1 MYFFIILFLLLSAI
15 VIHIIAEYKK
25 KAIRTGEADLSL
37 TAKNILPT
45 SRTCKVSAILT
56 FFAVILTG
64 ILLAVEGGSGNWRLL
79 SLSSSQWAE
88 IHLAIVLV
96 FAALFSF
103 HVYVHWK
110 WIKHLFGGKDKQT
123 A

>member
-1 MYFFIILFLLLSAI
+1 MYFFIILFILIAAI
-15 VIHIIAEYKK
+15 VVHIIAEYKK
-25 KAIRTGEADLSL
+25 KAIRTGEAYLSL

-45 SRTCKVSAILT
+45 SRTCKISAILT
-56 FFAVILTG
+56 FIAVILTG
-64 ILLAVEGGSGNWRLL
+64 ILLAAEGGSGNWSVL

-96 FAALFSF
+96 FAALFAF

-110 WIKHLFGGKDKQT
+110 WIKHLFSGKDKQT

>member
-1 MYFFIILFLLLSAI
+1 MYFFIILFILFAAI
-15 VIHIIAEYKK
+15 VVHVLAEYKK
-25 KAIRTGEADLSL
+25 KAIRTGEAELSL
-37 TAKNILPT
+37 TARNILPT
-45 SRTCKVSAILT
+45 SRTCKVSAMFT

-64 ILLAVEGGSGNWRLL
+64 ILLAAEGSSGNWRVL

-96 FAALFSF
+96 FAALFGF

-110 WIKHLFGGKDKQT
+110 WIKHLFSGKDKQT